1 MFPQPMSK
9 SRFRPDDTQ
18 SEPLRILEQH
28 RRAGFPPDLALD
40 LVLNEIVVRASEETH
55 ATAAALA
62 LLRND
67 EMICRAATG
76 HPAPDLG
83 FPINLRDG
91 LSGACLKTHEPQ
103 LCTDTELDPRVEG
116 AVSRYLGIRSI
127 LIVPVFDTRNGQ
139 FTGILEVF
147 SSSPGA
153 FSNSDQKL
161 LEGFAEECALIRQA
175 ATETDQSKPDPR
187 LAKPELVKPELVKP
201 ELVKPELVKPEL
213 VKPELVKPEF
223 VAPEA
228 VGAKPIAPTPVA
240 VEPFGREPDPPMR
253 VAPEPVVPELMP
265 PLLLTELRAPELPA
279 AIPSQVGRTSYEGWT
294 LFLGVLAILSII
306 SVSFLIGS
314 RIGWLRFATPQTVV
328 RQTAPPEPAEPNSA
342 VPEVAR
348 PANPPSA
355 SPSTKASE
363 KAPRQAPSRPTTDA
377 PAAGE
382 LVVYEKGKV
391 IFRMKSSPTASD
403 SLKGN
408 GTRLDSSNDN
418 ENENGNSIAD
428 ASTGGGKNGAAKPGA
443 TKIGSS
449 AGIAAGTAAGTAAS
463 VWISPDKADALLLS
477 RTEPHYP
484 DKARATRRSGN
495 VVLEVQVAEDGSVS
509 KVRTLSGD
517 PILAAAATEAV
528 RNWRYQPYRQN
539 DHPAQFQTDVTLSFA
554 LPN

>member
-9 SRFRPDDTQ
+9 SRFRPEDTQ
-18 SEPLRILEQH
+18 NEPLRILEQH

-40 LVLNEIVVRASEETH
+40 LVLNEIVVRAAEETH

-67 EMICRAATG
+67 EIVCRAATG

-116 AVSRYLGIRSI
+116 PVSRYLGIRSI
-127 LIVPVFDTRNGQ
+127 LIVPVFDTRNGK

-153 FSNSDQKL
+153 FTNSDQKL

-175 ATETDQSKPDPR
+175 ATESSQSKPDPP
-187 LAKPELVKPELVKP
+187 LAKPELVKPELARP
-201 ELVKPELVKPEL
+201 ELM
-213 VKPELVKPEF
+213 
-223 VAPEA
+223 APEA
-228 VGAKPIAPTPVA
+228 MAAKPVAPMPLAAEPVG
-240 VEPFGREPDPPMR
+240 PEPDPPMRMR
-253 VAPEPVVPELMP
+253 VAPEPVVRELMP
-265 PLLLTELRAPELPA
+265 PLLLTELRTPELSA
-279 AIPSQVGRTSYEGWT
+279 TETSGVTRTSYEGWT
-294 LFLGVLAILSII
+294 LFLGALAILAII

-314 RIGWLRFATPQTVV
+314 RIGWLRFGPPQTVV
-328 RQTAPPEPAEPNSA
+328 RQSAPPEPAEPNSVVPA
-342 VPEVAR
+342 VAP
-348 PANPPSA
+348 PANHSPSA
-355 SPSTKASE
+355 SPSTKVSE
-363 KAPRQAPSRPTTDA
+363 KASRKATSRPTTDE
-377 PAAGE
+377 PAADE

-391 IFRMKSSPTASD
+391 IFRMKSSPTAAG

-408 GTRLDSSNDN
+408 GTQIDSS
-418 ENENGNSIAD
+418 NENGNSVAD
-428 ASTGGGKNGAAKPGA
+428 ASAGGSKNGTAKNGTAKIGA
-443 TKIGSS
+443 TG
-449 AGIAAGTAAGTAAS
+449 GTAAS

-477 RTEPHYP
+477 RTEPNYP
-484 DKARATRRSGN
+484 AKARATRRSGN

>member
-9 SRFRPDDTQ
+9 SRFRPDDTRN
-18 SEPLRILEQH
+18 EPLRILEQH

-40 LVLNEIVVRASEETH
+40 LVLNEIVVRAAEATH
-55 ATAAALA
+55 ATAGALA

-91 LSGACLKTHEPQ
+91 LSAACLKTHEPQ

-127 LIVPVFDTRNGQ
+127 LIVPVFDTRNGK

-153 FSNSDQKL
+153 FSNSDQQL

-175 ATETDQSKPDPR
+175 ATESSQSKPDPR
-187 LAKPELVKPELVKP
+187 IAKPELVKPELVEP
-201 ELVKPELVKPEL
+201 ELVE
-213 VKPELVKPEF
+213 PEF
-223 VAPEA
+223 VTPEA
-228 VGAKPIAPTPVA
+228 VAPKPVA
-240 VEPFGREPDPPMR
+240 LELEPPLRIIPEPVAPEPDPPR
-253 VAPEPVVPELMP
+253 RIAPETVVPELMP
-265 PLLLTELRAPELPA
+265 PLLLTELRAPGLPA
-279 AIPSQVGRTSYEGWT
+279 AIPPLVGRTSYEGWT
-294 LFLGVLAILSII
+294 LFLGVLAILAII
-306 SVSFLIGS
+306 SVSFLMGS

-328 RQTAPPEPAEPNSA
+328 RQTVPPDPAEPNSA
-342 VPEVAR
+342 EPEVAP
-348 PANPPSA
+348 PAYHSPSA
-355 SPSTKASE
+355 SPTTKAAE
-363 KAPRQAPSRPTTDA
+363 KAPRQAPSRTTTDA

-391 IFRMKSSPTASD
+391 IFRMKSSPAAAD

-418 ENENGNSIAD
+418 ENGNSIAE
-428 ASTGGGKNGAAKPGA
+428 ASVGASKNGAARVDA
-443 TKIGSS
+443 T
-449 AGIAAGTAAGTAAS
+449 AGNAAS

-477 RTEPHYP
+477 RTEPRYP
-484 DKARATRRSGN
+484 AKARATRRSGN
-495 VVLEVQVAEDGSVS
+495 VVLEVQVGEDGSVS

-554 LPN
+554 LPD

>member
-18 SEPLRILEQH
+18 NEPRRILEQH

-40 LVLNEIVVRASEETH
+40 LVLNEILVRASEETH

-103 LCTDTELDPRVEG
+103 LCTDTELDPRVEA

-127 LIVPVFDTRNGQ
+127 LIVPVFDTRNGM

-161 LEGFAEECALIRQA
+161 LEGFAEECAVIRQA
-175 ATETDQSKPDPR
+175 ATETDQSKPDTR
-187 LAKPELVKPELVKP
+187 IA
-201 ELVKPELVKPEL
+201 KPEL

-228 VGAKPIAPTPVA
+228 VGAKAIAPTPVA
-240 VEPFGREPDPPMR
+240 AEPVGREPDPPRR

-265 PLLLTELRAPELPA
+265 PLLLTESRAPELPA
-279 AIPSQVGRTSYEGWT
+279 ATPPQVGRTSYEGWT
-294 LFLGVLAILSII
+294 LFLGVLAILAII

-342 VPEVAR
+342 VPEVAP
-348 PANPPSA
+348 PANHSPSASPSA
-355 SPSTKASE
+355 SPSTKAAE

-403 SLKGN
+403 SVKGN
-408 GTRLDSSNDN
+408 GTRLDSSNEN
-418 ENENGNSIAD
+418 ENENGNSMAD
-428 ASTGGGKNGAAKPGA
+428 ASTGAGKNGATKPGA
-443 TKIGSS
+443 TKIG
-449 AGIAAGTAAGTAAS
+449 ATAGTAAG

-484 DKARATRRSGN
+484 AKARATRRSGN

-509 KVRTLSGD
+509 NVRTLSGD

>member
-18 SEPLRILEQH
+18 NEPLRILEQH

-40 LVLNEIVVRASEETH
+40 LVLNEILVRASEETH

-127 LIVPVFDTRNGQ
+127 LIVPVFDTRNGM

-161 LEGFAEECALIRQA
+161 LEGFAEECAVIRQA

-187 LAKPELVKPELVKP
+187 LAKPELVKPELVKA
-201 ELVKPELVKPEL
+201 EFVKAEF

-240 VEPFGREPDPPMR
+240 AEPVGREPDPPRR

-265 PLLLTELRAPELPA
+265 PLLLTESKAPELPA
-279 AIPSQVGRTSYEGWT
+279 AIPPQVGRTSYEGWT
-294 LFLGVLAILSII
+294 LFLGVLAILAII

-328 RQTAPPEPAEPNSA
+328 RRTAPPEPAEPNSA
-342 VPEVAR
+342 VPEVAP
-348 PANPPSA
+348 PANHTPSA
-355 SPSTKASE
+355 SPSTKAAE

-377 PAAGE
+377 PSAGE

-408 GTRLDSSNDN
+408 GTQLDSSNG
-418 ENENGNSIAD
+418 NENGNSIAD
-428 ASTGGGKNGAAKPGA
+428 ASTGAGKNGATKPGA
-443 TKIGSS
+443 T
-449 AGIAAGTAAGTAAS
+449 AGTAAS

-484 DKARATRRSGN
+484 AKARATRRSGN

-509 KVRTLSGD
+509 NVRTLSGD

>member
-18 SEPLRILEQH
+18 NEPLRILEQH

-40 LVLNEIVVRASEETH
+40 LVLNEILVRASEETH

-127 LIVPVFDTRNGQ
+127 LIVPVFDTRNGM

-161 LEGFAEECALIRQA
+161 LEGFAEECAVIRQA

-201 ELVKPELVKPEL
+201 ELVKPELVKAEFVKAEFVKPEL
-213 VKPELVKPEF
+213 VEPELVKAEFVKPELVKPEF

-240 VEPFGREPDPPMR
+240 AEPVGREPDPPRR

-265 PLLLTELRAPELPA
+265 PLLLTESRAPELPA
-279 AIPSQVGRTSYEGWT
+279 AIPPR
-294 LFLGVLAILSII
+294 LAERATKGGH
-306 SVSFLIGS
+306 SF
-314 RIGWLRFATPQTVV
+314 
-328 RQTAPPEPAEPNSA
+328 SA
-342 VPEVAR
+342 CWPFS
-348 PANPPSA
+348 PSSPSA
-355 SPSTKASE
+355 S
-363 KAPRQAPSRPTTDA
+363 
-377 PAAGE
+377 
-382 LVVYEKGKV
+382 
-391 IFRMKSSPTASD
+391 
-403 SLKGN
+403 
-408 GTRLDSSNDN
+408 
-418 ENENGNSIAD
+418 
-428 ASTGGGKNGAAKPGA
+428 
-443 TKIGSS
+443 
-449 AGIAAGTAAGTAAS
+449 
-463 VWISPDKADALLLS
+463 
-477 RTEPHYP
+477 
-484 DKARATRRSGN
+484 
-495 VVLEVQVAEDGSVS
+495 
-509 KVRTLSGD
+509 
-517 PILAAAATEAV
+517 
-528 RNWRYQPYRQN
+528 
-539 DHPAQFQTDVTLSFA
+539 
-554 LPN
+554 